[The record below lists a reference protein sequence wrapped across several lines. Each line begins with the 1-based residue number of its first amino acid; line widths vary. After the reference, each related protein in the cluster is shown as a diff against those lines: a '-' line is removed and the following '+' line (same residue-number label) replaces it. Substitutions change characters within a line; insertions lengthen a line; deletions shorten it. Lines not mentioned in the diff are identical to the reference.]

1 MGVKCNLGDVT
12 TQDNAGR
19 WSHSL
24 HFKDWSRGF
33 HRASAN
39 LRSGPIFAVFIH
51 FLLRGRDSCFALPAG
66 IILFTKRNKNRA

>member
-12 TQDNAGR
+12 TQDNAGH

-24 HFKDWSRGF
+24 NLKDSSRGF

-39 LRSGPIFAVFIH
+39 LGSGPILAVLIH
-51 FLLRGRDSCFALPAG
+51 SLLSGHTFCFALPAG
-66 IILFTKRNKNRA
+66 MLFTKRNKNRA